1 MNVTVSSWA
10 LPGDYGQ
17 AHPVARKRPGGM
29 AGGWLAAGDV
39 DWQAVWSQDDR
50 MEAIPRR
57 VPAGSVGP
65 AVPGA
70 PDVGRPGRRRRPTG
84 KPPPLPRSI
93 HRTGLWWVAAAV
105 VLVTLAKVVFGP
117 ARRSLGVAVTVW
129 DDAVVGWLAR
139 LHLPGLTGL
148 MEAIVASTGS
158 AAVVGVVRWGVLVA
172 LLVLRRFRH
181 LVVFVGSF
189 LAVLLAVRLATVDR
203 PRPFGVDLRGS
214 WAGWAMP
221 SRPVAI
227 FAATLVGVLYTLVPV
242 GRWRQLGKWVAAG
255 LVTAFALARV
265 GLGVDAPTDVLVG
278 AVIGVA
284 VSVAAYRLFVPSEV
298 FPVAYRRGRS
308 AHLDVGGRRGE
319 AIRDALADQLG
330 LTVVEVKPFGL
341 SGSAGST
348 PLRIQVQDGA
358 GDARYVFG
366 KLYARSHLRADR
378 SYKFARALRYGRL
391 EDEKPFSTVRRLVQ
405 QEDYALSLMQRAGL
419 PSPEPYGVAELTPE
433 REYLIVFEFLD
444 GATELGEADV
454 DDAIIDQGLAIVRKL
469 WDANL
474 AHRDIKPA
482 NLLVRGGKLYLID
495 VFFAQLHPSPWR
507 QAVDLANMLLCL
519 ALRSSPQQVYQ
530 RALRRFSVGEITE
543 AFAAAR
549 GLALPSQLRRMM
561 RDQGRDLHGEFVRLL
576 PTPPRPIG
584 VQRWSARRVGLLL
597 LVLVALIPAVPMAW
611 AFASSSANPD
621 AGAAVS
627 GGNGSCTQLEELW
640 LQAQAVPSASL
651 IPCFQAF
658 PAGIQGALAVR
669 NGESV
674 LQFDRAG
681 VDIKLNIADGPHV
694 TAEAG
699 SVTIRLTA
707 TCAAHTTT
715 AGQTIAPG
723 VTRFHLEGPPGTSE
737 VADVFRGGCVTYR
750 AEAGS
755 ASARLLDQAQRAV
768 SFRARDDLRQAL
780 QRRSGGR
787 LDLYPAA
794 P

>member
-1 MNVTVSSWA
+1 M
-10 LPGDYGQ
+10 G
-17 AHPVARKRPGGM
+17 
-29 AGGWLAAGDV
+29 
-39 DWQAVWSQDDR
+39 
-50 MEAIPRR
+50 AIPRR
-57 VPAGSVGP
+57 VPAGSAGP

-70 PDVGRPGRRRRPTG
+70 PDAGRPGRRRRPTG
-84 KPPPLPRSI
+84 KPPPLPRGI

-148 MEAIVASTGS
+148 MEAIMASTGS

-203 PRPFGVDLRGS
+203 PRPFGVELRGS

-227 FAATLVGVLYTLVPV
+227 FAATLVGVLYTLVPA
-242 GRWRQLGKWVAAG
+242 GRWRQAGKWVAAG

-265 GLGVDAPTDVLVG
+265 GLGVDAPTDALVG

-298 FPVAYRRGRS
+298 FPVTYRRGRS

-358 GDARYVFG
+358 GDTRYVFG

-419 PSPEPYGVAELTPE
+419 PSPQPYGVAELTPE

-444 GATELGEADV
+444 GATELGEAGV
-454 DDAIIDQGLAIVRKL
+454 DDAVIDQGLAIVRKL

-530 RALRRFSVGEITE
+530 RALRRFSVGEINE

-597 LVLVALIPAVPMAW
+597 LVLVALFPAVPMAW

-627 GGNGSCTQLEELW
+627 GGKGSCTQLEELW
-640 LQAQAVPSASL
+640 LQAQAVPSASR

-658 PAGIQGALAVR
+658 PAGIQGALRVR

-681 VDIKLNIADGPHV
+681 VDIKLNIADGLHV

-723 VTRFHLEGPPGTSE
+723 VTRFNLEGPPGTSE
-737 VADVFRGGCVTYR
+737 VADVFRGGCITYR

-755 ASARLLDQAQRAV
+755 ASARLLDQSQRAV

-787 LDLYPAA
+787 LDLYPPA

>member
-1 MNVTVSSWA
+1 
-10 LPGDYGQ
+10 
-17 AHPVARKRPGGM
+17 
-29 AGGWLAAGDV
+29 
-39 DWQAVWSQDDR
+39 
-50 MEAIPRR
+50 
-57 VPAGSVGP
+57 
-65 AVPGA
+65 
-70 PDVGRPGRRRRPTG
+70 
-84 KPPPLPRSI
+84 
-93 HRTGLWWVAAAV
+93 
-105 VLVTLAKVVFGP
+105 
-117 ARRSLGVAVTVW
+117 
-129 DDAVVGWLAR
+129 
-139 LHLPGLTGL
+139 
-148 MEAIVASTGS
+148 
-158 AAVVGVVRWGVLVA
+158 
-172 LLVLRRFRH
+172 
-181 LVVFVGSF
+181 
-189 LAVLLAVRLATVDR
+189 
-203 PRPFGVDLRGS
+203 
-214 WAGWAMP
+214 
-221 SRPVAI
+221 
-227 FAATLVGVLYTLVPV
+227 VLYTLVPA

-265 GLGVDAPTDVLVG
+265 GLGVDAPTDALVG

-358 GDARYVFG
+358 GDTRYVFG

-419 PSPEPYGVAELTPE
+419 PSPQPYGVAELTPE

-444 GATELGEADV
+444 GATELGEAGV
-454 DDAIIDQGLAIVRKL
+454 DDAVIDQGLAIVRKL

-530 RALRRFSVGEITE
+530 RALRRFSVGEINE

-640 LQAQAVPSASL
+640 LQAQAVPSASR

-658 PAGIQGALAVR
+658 PAGIQGALRVR

-681 VDIKLNIADGPHV
+681 VDIKLNIADGLHV

-723 VTRFHLEGPPGTSE
+723 VTRFNLEGPPGTSE
-737 VADVFRGGCVTYR
+737 VADVFRGGCITYR

-755 ASARLLDQAQRAV
+755 ASARLLDQSQRAV

-787 LDLYPAA
+787 LDLYPPA

>member
-1 MNVTVSSWA
+1 M
-10 LPGDYGQ
+10 G
-17 AHPVARKRPGGM
+17 
-29 AGGWLAAGDV
+29 
-39 DWQAVWSQDDR
+39 
-50 MEAIPRR
+50 AIPRR
-57 VPAGSVGP
+57 VPAGSAGP

-70 PDVGRPGRRRRPTG
+70 PDAGRPGRRRRPTG
-84 KPPPLPRSI
+84 KPPPLPRGI

-117 ARRSLGVAVTVW
+117 ARRGLGVAVTVW

-148 MEAIVASTGS
+148 MEAIMASTGS

-203 PRPFGVDLRGS
+203 PRPFGVELRGS

-227 FAATLVGVLYTLVPV
+227 FAATLVGVLYTLVPA

-419 PSPEPYGVAELTPE
+419 PLRADRSYKFARALRYGRLEDEKPFSTVRRLVQQEDYALSLMQRAGLPSPQPYGVAELTPE

-454 DDAIIDQGLAIVRKL
+454 DDAVIDQGLAIVRKL

-530 RALRRFSVGEITE
+530 RALPVAPSGRPGQH
-543 AFAAAR
+543 A
-549 GLALPSQLRRMM
+549 ALPGAAVQPTA
-561 RDQGRDLHGEFVRLL
+561 GL
-576 PTPPRPIG
+576 P
-584 VQRWSARRVGLLL
+584 
-597 LVLVALIPAVPMAW
+597 
-611 AFASSSANPD
+611 
-621 AGAAVS
+621 AGAA
-627 GGNGSCTQLEELW
+627 
-640 LQAQAVPSASL
+640 
-651 IPCFQAF
+651 
-658 PAGIQGALAVR
+658 ALFGRRDHRGVR
-669 NGESV
+669 
-674 LQFDRAG
+674 R
-681 VDIKLNIADGPHV
+681 GP
-694 TAEAG
+694 
-699 SVTIRLTA
+699 
-707 TCAAHTTT
+707 
-715 AGQTIAPG
+715 
-723 VTRFHLEGPPGTSE
+723 
-737 VADVFRGGCVTYR
+737 
-750 AEAGS
+750 
-755 ASARLLDQAQRAV
+755 
-768 SFRARDDLRQAL
+768 RARAALPAPPDDARP
-780 QRRSGGR
+780 R
-787 LDLYPAA
+787 P
-794 P
+794 

>member
-1 MNVTVSSWA
+1 M
-10 LPGDYGQ
+10 G
-17 AHPVARKRPGGM
+17 
-29 AGGWLAAGDV
+29 
-39 DWQAVWSQDDR
+39 
-50 MEAIPRR
+50 AIPRR
-57 VPAGSVGP
+57 VPAGSAGP

-70 PDVGRPGRRRRPTG
+70 PDVGRSGRRRRPTG
-84 KPPPLPRSI
+84 KPPPLPRGI

-358 GDARYVFG
+358 GDTRYVFG

-419 PSPEPYGVAELTPE
+419 PSPQPYGVAELTPE

-444 GATELGEADV
+444 GATELGEAGV

-611 AFASSSANPD
+611 AFASASANPD

-658 PAGIQGALAVR
+658 PAGIQGALRVR

-707 TCAAHTTT
+707 TCAVHTTT

-787 LDLYPAA
+787 LDLYPPA

>member
-1 MNVTVSSWA
+1 M
-10 LPGDYGQ
+10 G
-17 AHPVARKRPGGM
+17 
-29 AGGWLAAGDV
+29 
-39 DWQAVWSQDDR
+39 
-50 MEAIPRR
+50 AIPRR
-57 VPAGSVGP
+57 VPAGSADP

-84 KPPPLPRSI
+84 KPPPLPRGI

-117 ARRSLGVAVTVW
+117 ARRGLGVAVTVW

-148 MEAIVASTGS
+148 MEAIMASTGS

-203 PRPFGVDLRGS
+203 PRPFGVELRGS

-227 FAATLVGVLYTLVPV
+227 FAATLVGVLYTLVPA

-265 GLGVDAPTDVLVG
+265 GLGVDAPTDALVG

-358 GDARYVFG
+358 GDTRYVFG

-419 PSPEPYGVAELTPE
+419 PSPQPYGVAELTPE

-530 RALRRFSVGEITE
+530 RALRRFSVGEINE

-640 LQAQAVPSASL
+640 LQAQAVPSASR

-658 PAGIQGALAVR
+658 PAGIQGALRVR

-681 VDIKLNIADGPHV
+681 VDIKLNIADGLHV

-723 VTRFHLEGPPGTSE
+723 VTRFNLEGPPGTSE
-737 VADVFRGGCVTYR
+737 VADVFRGGCITYR

-755 ASARLLDQAQRAV
+755 ASARLLDQSQRAV

-787 LDLYPAA
+787 LDLYPPA

>member
-1 MNVTVSSWA
+1 VNVTVSSWA

-17 AHPVARKRPGGM
+17 AHPVARERPGGM

-39 DWQAVWSQDDR
+39 DWQAVWSQDGC
-50 MEAIPRR
+50 MGAIPRR

-65 AVPGA
+65 AVPGV
-70 PDVGRPGRRRRPTG
+70 PDVRRPGRRRRPTG
-84 KPPPLPRSI
+84 KPPPLPRGI

-117 ARRSLGVAVTVW
+117 AWRSLGVAVTVW

-172 LLVLRRFRH
+172 LLVLRRIRH

-203 PRPFGVDLRGS
+203 PRPFGVELRGS

-255 LVTAFALARV
+255 LVIAFALARV
-265 GLGVDAPTDVLVG
+265 GLGVDAPTDALVG

-298 FPVAYRRGRS
+298 FPVTYRRGRS

-358 GDARYVFG
+358 GDTRYVFG

-482 NLLVRGGKLYLID
+482 NLLVRDGKLYLID

-627 GGNGSCTQLEELW
+627 GGSGSCTQLEELW
-640 LQAQAVPSASL
+640 LQAQAVPSASR

-658 PAGIQGALAVR
+658 PAGIHGALAVR

-723 VTRFHLEGPPGTSE
+723 VTRFNLEGPPGTSE

-768 SFRARDDLRQAL
+768 SFRTRDDLSQAL
-780 QRRSGGR
+780 RRRSGGR